1 MVEFPPLWKQEGR
14 IAMPKEIKL
23 SDKVSGIIGFP
34 DGHVE
39 VAVKLP
45 WPLGSTSL
53 RIEAGELDDAQTF
66 INAGIAHRE
75 KVFGPPKKK

>member
-1 MVEFPPLWKQEGR
+1 
-14 IAMPKEIKL
+14 MPREIKL

-45 WPLGSTSL
+45 WPLGSTTL
-53 RIEAGELDDAQTF
+53 RIEANELDDAKTF
-66 INAGIAHRE
+66 IDAGISHRASLM
-75 KVFGPPKKK
+75 KTRPRR